1 MQALHTASVEM
12 EQEGNTNQ
20 LCDLTA
26 SLMTQDWVYLFHLLP
41 EYLNK
46 KQFFLPYS
54 WS

>member
-26 SLMTQDWVYLFHLLP
+26 SLIGFIYSTCS
-41 EYLNK
+41 LNT
-46 KQFFLPYS
+46 
-54 WS
+54 